1 MIQPEDTAS
10 IRNCI
15 VRANLAIHR
24 GQVENVTRELQEALA
39 IAERVKQQ
47 QQPAINPGQPKL
59 F

>member
-24 GQVENVTRELQEALA
+24 GQVENVTRDLQEALA